1 MAKNTI
7 RDKYE
12 ARAEGLTREIQQC
25 KKLGRWLVTGQ
36 LATFLLAILCV
47 AAYTT
52 TAGGNLWLILASVF
66 FVLYVFVRRKDV
78 RNSEKRER
86 LEAAHKVCINEI
98 AYLDGDFSS
107 FCDGEKYVNPN
118 HEYSFDLDVFGRQ
131 SLFQRID
138 RTVTS
143 GGSDWLAQELSRTNL
158 KPQQEIND
166 QKDAIKELAE
176 YEDLRI
182 EFISIGQM
190 EGQKIN
196 TGEVMRAV
204 ERAKTIELPSF
215 ASSNVVF
222 VLATLSVVGFICTLI
237 AAQFDYLPTAVPFQ
251 WGLLQ
256 LLAMIV
262 FCSRTLHAMNKTVG
276 AISRQMKSY
285 VSLIEIILGSNLTS
299 KDNAG
304 IISKLSSTDEN
315 ALSSIR
321 QLKNIIDSLDRNGN
335 PLYRIVCD
343 ALFLNDFFLIRKF
356 CRWRCRFVIKIDE
369 WIDAVSHFDALVSM
383 ATFRYNEPCAN
394 DAEIVESDGVV
405 YEAEKMYHPFLGS
418 KAVPNDF
425 CIRDSHYYIVT
436 GANMAG
442 KSTFL
447 RSVGVNYIL
456 AMCGMPV
463 FAKRL
468 KVSRFYLFSSMRTTD
483 DLAHGISYFN
493 AELLRLG
500 QLIDA
505 YRKNSPTLIILD
517 EILKGTNSADK
528 LSGSR
533 MFLEAISKLPVTGI
547 IATHDLELS
556 KMSDE
561 HPDRFHNYCFE
572 IELKDDVAYNYKITP
587 GVARNQNAT
596 YLLKRLLTRL

>member
-66 FVLYVFVRRKDV
+66 FASYVLVRRKDV

-143 GGSDWLAQELSRTNL
+143 GGSDWLARELSRTNL
-158 KPQQEIND
+158 KPQQEINA
-166 QKDAIKELAE
+166 QRDAIRELAE

-196 TGEVMRAV
+196 TEEVMRAV

-215 ASSNVVF
+215 VSSNVVF
-222 VLATLSVVGFICTLI
+222 ALATLSVVGFICSLI

-262 FCSRTLHAMNKTVG
+262 FCSRTLRTMNKTVG
-276 AISRQMKSY
+276 AINRQMKSY
-285 VSLIEIILGSNLTS
+285 VSLIEIILNSNLTS
-299 KDNAG
+299 KDNVE
-304 IISKLSSTDEN
+304 IISKLSSTNEN
-315 ALSSIR
+315 ALSSVK
-321 QLKNIIDSLDRNGN
+321 QLKTIIDSLDRNGN

-343 ALFLNDFFLIRKF
+343 ALFLNDFFLVRKF
-356 CRWRCRFVIKIDE
+356 CRWRNRFVIKIDE

-418 KAVPNDF
+418 KAVPNNF
-425 CIRDSHYYIVT
+425 SINDSNYYIVT

-447 RSVGVNYIL
+447 RSVGVNFIL

-493 AELLRLG
+493 AELLRLE
-500 QLIDA
+500 QLIEA
-505 YRKNSPTLIILD
+505 CRNNSPTLIILD

-561 HPDRFHNYCFE
+561 RPDRFHNYCFE
-572 IELKDDVAYNYKITP
+572 IELKDDVAYSYKITP